1 MSEKAL
7 DLRRSMQIVR
17 RHKFLVGFVVVLGIA
32 RWRCLRRAQAA
43 DAHEYRAG
51 RAPGTGERAAISNNT
66 TTTGG
71 TDPFTATQEIVAGSY
86 PVLSG
91 RTA

>member
-32 RWRCLRRAQAA
+32 AGAA
-43 DAHEYRAG
+43 YAVLKPPQCSTSTALVVLQEPA
-51 RAPGTGERAAISNNT
+51 SVQQSNNNT
-66 TTTGG
+66 TTTTGG
-71 TDPFTATQEIVAGSY
+71 VDTFHQPY
-86 PVLSG
+86 
-91 RTA
+91 